1 MSESPFPIRFQWD
14 GEAMRPA
21 TKYWG
26 READKRYVVGETY
39 TMDELHVRSKASHD
53 HYFVTIQN
61 AWDTLTDAQLAMYP
75 NTEKLRRVALIRTG
89 YRDEKQYVCE
99 SDDEAMRLA
108 VALRDTITPYQIIDI
123 AGPVVTLFTAK
134 SQDHKHMDK
143 REFQESK
150 EAVLRWIGDLLGIDP
165 ETLGKQSEAA

>member
-1 MSESPFPIRFQWD
+1 MTDSPFPIRFAWD

-26 READKRYVVGETY
+26 READKRFVVGETY

-53 HYFVTIQN
+53 HYFVIVNQ
-61 AWDTLTDAQLAMYP
+61 AWDSLPDHLAAQYP
-75 NTEKLRRVALIRTG
+75 NAEKLRRVGLIRTG

-108 VALRDTITPYQIIDI
+108 VALKDTITPYQIIDI
-123 AGPVVTLFTAK
+123 SGPVVTLFTAK

-150 EAVLRWIGDLLGIDP
+150 EAVLRWIGDLLGVDP
-165 ETLGKQSEAA
+165 ETLGKVEQAA